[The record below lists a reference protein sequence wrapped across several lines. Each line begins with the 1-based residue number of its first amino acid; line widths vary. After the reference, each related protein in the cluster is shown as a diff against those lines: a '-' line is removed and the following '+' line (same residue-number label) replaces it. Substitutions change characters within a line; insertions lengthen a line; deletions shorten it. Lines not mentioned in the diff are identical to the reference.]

1 LIVVSG
7 PSGVGKSS
15 VVDGLAR
22 RHPFSFS
29 VSMTTRAA
37 RPGEVDGVDY
47 LFVDEPAFD
56 RAVADGRLVEWAEYG
71 GHMYG
76 TPASGIEEALA
87 EGRDVLLDIE
97 IVGSRIIHDR
107 HPDAL
112 MVFIAPPDL
121 AELERRLRSRGD
133 TSETDVAVRLAVATE
148 QMEAALEFFD
158 HFVVND
164 DLGVAIDEVGDI
176 LASVPEPSDESP

>member
-15 VVDGLAR
+15 VVEGLAR
-22 RHPFSFS
+22 LHPFSFS

-47 LFVDEPAFD
+47 LFVDETEFD
-56 RAVADGRLVEWAEYG
+56 QAVADGRLVEWAEYG

-76 TPASGIEEALA
+76 TPARAIEEELA
-87 EGRDVLLDIE
+87 GGRDVLLDIE

-107 HPDAL
+107 YPDAV

-121 AELERRLRSRGD
+121 RELERRLRSRGD
-133 TSETDVAVRLAVATE
+133 TSEAEVAARLAVATE
-148 QMEAALEFFD
+148 QMEAAGEFFD
-158 HFVVND
+158 FFVVND
-164 DLGVAIDEVGDI
+164 DLGAAIGEVGDI
-176 LASVPEPSDESP
+176 LASVPEPSD